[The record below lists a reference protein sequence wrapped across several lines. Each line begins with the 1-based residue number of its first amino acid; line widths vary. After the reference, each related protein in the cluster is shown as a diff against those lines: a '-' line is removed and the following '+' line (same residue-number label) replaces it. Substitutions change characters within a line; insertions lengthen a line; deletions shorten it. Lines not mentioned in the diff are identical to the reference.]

1 MFKLFSKVAAPAT
14 AKASAPA
21 SVSMS
26 SAMMARAGDR
36 KATYS
41 KVFRFSPPHGPD
53 HQPERVEIVGSF
65 TNWHPISMQRN
76 PQDHSWQANISGIEG
91 NKTHHY
97 MLLVNGHP
105 HNDKM
110 CDGYAVPHGDIEH
123 RYSITTPRGPRLFLL
138 FAQAK

>member
-1 MFKLFSKVAAPAT
+1 MLKLFSKAAVAAPVKPSVA
-14 AKASAPA
+14 
-21 SVSMS
+21 VSM
-26 SAMMARAGDR
+26 APRPGDR

-41 KVFRFSPPHGPD
+41 KVFRYSAPHGHD
-53 HQPERVEIVGSF
+53 HQPSHVEIVGSF
-65 TNWHPISMQRN
+65 THWRPVSMSLN
-76 PQDHSWQANISGIEG
+76 PQDHNWQVNIEGIES

-123 RYSITTPRGPRLFLL
+123 RYSITTPRGQRLFLL

>member
-1 MFKLFSKVAAPAT
+1 MLKMFSRAAAPAPT
-14 AKASAPA
+14 KPA
-21 SVSMS
+21 VAVSM
-26 SAMMARAGDR
+26 APRPGDR

-41 KVFRFSPPHGPD
+41 KVFRYSPSHGHD
-53 HQPERVEIVGSF
+53 HKLERVEIVGSF
-65 TNWHPISMQRN
+65 TNWHPVSMSLN
-76 PQDHSWQANISGIEG
+76 PQDHNWQVTIDGIEG

-123 RYSITTPRGPRLFLL
+123 RYSITTPRGQRLFLL

>member
-1 MFKLFSKVAAPAT
+1 MLKLFSKAAVPAPT
-14 AKASAPA
+14 KPA
-21 SVSMS
+21 IAVSM
-26 SAMMARAGDR
+26 APRPGDR
-36 KATYS
+36 KACYS
-41 KVFRFSPPHGPD
+41 KVFRYSAAHGHD
-53 HQPERVEIVGSF
+53 HQPTHVEIVGSF
-65 TNWHPISMQRN
+65 TNWRPISMSLN
-76 PQDHSWQANISGIEG
+76 PQDHNWQVNIEGIES

-123 RYSITTPRGPRLFLL
+123 RYSITTPRGQRLFLL